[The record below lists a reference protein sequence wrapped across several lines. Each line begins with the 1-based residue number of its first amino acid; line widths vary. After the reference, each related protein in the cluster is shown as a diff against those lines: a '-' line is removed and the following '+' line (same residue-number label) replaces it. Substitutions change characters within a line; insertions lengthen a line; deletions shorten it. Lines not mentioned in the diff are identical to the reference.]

1 MKVTLVLVFTLLCW
15 AEFIGSAHAQ
25 AAASASTG
33 GASASASAAPALQAP
48 PVIIQ
53 QDATPRVFFRAAG
66 GGCGANLNAVGG
78 YGGGGVNAFFVG
90 GRGRIRQPRTEIRQ
104 RIRTRG

>member
-1 MKVTLVLVFTLLCW
+1 MKVTLALVFTLLCW

-48 PVIIQ
+48 PVIVM
-53 QDATPRVFFRAAG
+53 QDAPRVIFRAAG
-66 GGCGANLNAVGG
+66 GACGANLNAVG

-90 GRGRIRQPRTEIRQ
+90 GRGRIRQPRTDIRQ